1 MRTARTI
8 GGWTAGV
15 VSALAA
21 AVVVA
26 YAVLL
31 VLGYRP
37 AVVLSGSMEPTL
49 GVGSIAFVQSVRS
62 GEVQVGDVITFAD
75 PHDPDRMITHRV
87 ASKLER
93 AGRPAAYRTK
103 GDANPRL
110 DPWTIELPPRAGR
123 LAFAVPDAGYALT
136 VAATREVRTAV
147 ILALGLVLLLGL
159 LRRIWRPSP
168 TASETAP

>member
-8 GGWTAGV
+8 GGWTAGII
-15 VSALAA
+15 SALAA
-21 AVVVA
+21 AVVVT

-49 GVGSIAFVQSVRS
+49 GVGSVAFVQSIPS
-62 GEVQVGDVITFAD
+62 DEVQVGDVISFAD
-75 PHDPDRMITHRV
+75 PHDPKRLITHRV
-87 ASKLER
+87 AAKVER
-93 AGRPAAYRTK
+93 AGRAAAYRTK
-103 GDANPRL
+103 GDANPGL

-123 LAFAVPDAGYALT
+123 LAFHIPHAGYALT
-136 VAATREVRTAV
+136 VAAAREVRTAV
-147 ILALGLVLLLGL
+147 ILAFSLVLLLGL

>member
-1 MRTARTI
+1 MRVARTI
-8 GGWTAGV
+8 GGWTTGV
-15 VSALAA
+15 ISALAA
-21 AVVVA
+21 AGVVA

-49 GVGSIAFVQSVRS
+49 GVGSIAFVQSVPS
-62 GEVQVGDVITFAD
+62 DEVQVGDVITFAD
-75 PHDPDRMITHRV
+75 PHDPERMITHRV
-87 ASKLER
+87 AER
-93 AGRPAAYRTK
+93 LDRGGRPAAYRTK

-123 LAFAVPDAGYALT
+123 LAFAVPAAGYALT

-147 ILALGLVLLLGL
+147 ILALALVLLLGL

-168 TASETAP
+168 TASETGP

>member
-1 MRTARTI
+1 MRVARTI
-8 GGWTAGV
+8 GGWTAGAI
-15 VSALAA
+15 SALAA

-49 GVGSIAFVQSVRS
+49 GVGSIAFVQSVPS
-62 GEVQVGDVITFAD
+62 DEVQVGDVITFAD
-75 PHDPDRMITHRV
+75 PHAPERMITHRV
-87 ASKLER
+87 AAKLER

-103 GDANPRL
+103 GDANPRR

-136 VAATREVRTAV
+136 VVATREVRTAV
-147 ILALGLVLLLGL
+147 ILALALVLLLGL
-159 LRRIWRPSP
+159 LRRIWRQSP